1 MKVQRI
7 AYVLNIFPKL
17 SEAFIAGE
25 LAELRRRGLELRI
38 LSLLP
43 PRQELQHDIIRR
55 AGLDQVVEYDL
66 AKFAESLKSFRPDL
80 LHAHFA
86 KEATEQARRLSAQT
100 GVPFTFTSVWLK
112 SPFFTRGVGTVAN
125 QSAAVL

>member
-38 LSLLP
+38 LSLRP
-43 PRQELQHDIIRR
+43 PRQELQHGIIRR
-55 AGLDQVVEYDL
+55 AGLDPT
-66 AKFAESLKSFRPDL
+66 RP
-80 LHAHFA
+80 H
-86 KEATEQARRLSAQT
+86 RL
-100 GVPFTFTSVWLK
+100 SVWLRRRLG
-112 SPFFTRGVGTVAN
+112 PAFFFEPRAGRP
-125 QSAAVL
+125 